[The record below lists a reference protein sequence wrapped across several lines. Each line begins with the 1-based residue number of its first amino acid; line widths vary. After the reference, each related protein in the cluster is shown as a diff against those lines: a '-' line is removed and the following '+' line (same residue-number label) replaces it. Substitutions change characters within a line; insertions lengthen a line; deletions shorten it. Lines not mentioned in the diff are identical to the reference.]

1 MDLSDL
7 DGANGFQINGTVAD
21 GWAGRSVSS
30 AGDINHDGFDDV
42 IIGSRDRAYV
52 LYGNPN
58 SLQNPVIAGGMA
70 GPGRINLMN
79 QGATPFTLY
88 GSEDIDFSDPEIS
101 VDPAD
106 IVFAANEI
114 DALTGELTE
123 GVTFGVA
130 EKKRGGF
137 KSAYED
143 VNDDGYL
150 DLVVKAQTS
159 LKRGED
165 LESPFTV
172 ASVMSSGDTEL
183 FAYATTADGTEL
195 LFSATDTT
203 SFN

>member
-1 MDLSDL
+1 MVNAARPSRHGRELVWIEVIKVTIQESDC
-7 DGANGFQINGTVAD
+7 
-21 GWAGRSVSS
+21 SS
-30 AGDINHDGFDDV
+30 W
-42 IIGSRDRAYV
+42 
-52 LYGNPN
+52 
-58 SLQNPVIAGGMA
+58 
-70 GPGRINLMN
+70 
-79 QGATPFTLY
+79 T
-88 GSEDIDFSDPEIS
+88 
-101 VDPAD
+101 AD

-172 ASVMSSGDTEL
+172 ASVMSSGDTGL
-183 FAYATTADGTEL
+183 FAYATTIDGTKL
-195 LFSATDTT
+195 LFSTMDPV
-203 SFN
+203 FI